1 MQLLILLLT
10 QLPLRLLPYLRRL
23 LLPLRRL
30 VLLLRLPLRRLR
42 LKRLPLPLR
51 GRWFP
56 LRLLLPL
63 LLPLSKELR
72 VSKPID
78 RCDVSCVGL
87 SFLTLS

>member
-30 VLLLRLPLRRLR
+30 VLLLRLPLRRL
-42 LKRLPLPLR
+42 
-51 GRWFP
+51 
-56 LRLLLPL
+56 LPL